1 MVLQHK
7 AIASASPMDADPA
20 EIAQALG
27 ELLSQTPEYRS
38 FLDAFTAMNKDVSVQ
53 RLASEMRDH
62 QMAIKWGQDADGQHA
77 AELTHLEL
85 EWEDHSLVKQYRQ
98 TEGKVIAIF
107 QVVDGIISQEAGLA
121 FAINAQQ
128 GGCNCSR

>member
-7 AIASASPMDADPA
+7 AVASASPTDADPA
-20 EIAQALG
+20 EIARALG

-38 FLDAFTAMNKDVSVQ
+38 FLEASTMLNNDVFVQ

-62 QMAIKWGQDADGQHA
+62 RMAIKEGQDANGQHVSD
-77 AELTHLEL
+77 LTLLEL
-85 EWEDHSLVKQYRQ
+85 EWEDHPLVKQYRQ
-98 TEGKVIAIF
+98 AEGEVIAIF
-107 QVVDGIISQEAGLA
+107 QTVDGIISQEAGLP

-128 GGCNCSR
+128 GGCNCSE